1 MPRTAQNSEE
11 DLPQTPAPAT
21 PLTQDVLLTLIATMQ
36 QQVIEAQKSQAEAN
50 AKLAEA
56 IGKLN
61 EPKAPYV
68 DPAKAI
74 NEEQF
79 RKQMDQIHAFEKA
92 NKAYAE
98 SNCSHI
104 AGSNQLSD
112 TPDLYGRTAI
122 AWHTG
127 DIGQEFGICT
137 VCGHVFRDIDSDF
150 HTWRQK
156 KSINHQSASGHRTV
170 FDPIGARKKIWG
182 E

>member
-1 MPRTAQNSEE
+1 MPRTAQEPTEE
-11 DLPQTPAPAT
+11 IQTPS
-21 PLTQDVLLTLIATMQ
+21 PLNNETLLTLIATMQ
-36 QQVIEAQKSQAEAN
+36 QQLVESQKQQAEAN
-50 AKLAEA
+50 RLLAEA
-56 IGKLN
+56 IIESTK
-61 EPKAPYV
+61 PKAPYV
-68 DPAKAI
+68 DPSKAI
-74 NEEQF
+74 NEETF
-79 RKQMDQIHAFEKA
+79 RKQMDQIHQFEKA

-127 DIGQEFGICT
+127 DVGQEFGLCT
-137 VCGHVFRDIDSDF
+137 VCGHLFRDIDADF
-150 HTWRQK
+150 HIWRSK

-170 FDPIGARKKIWG
+170 FDPAGARKKIWG